1 MSVILAPAIVGLGL
15 FLFGLFQ
22 VRKLRASRNWLMAAG
37 IVREVL
43 VEFQAATQSG
53 DSDDSDSYTPVV
65 KYGFGVAGK
74 PYLGTR
80 IRFDA
85 KSFQSDAAARKS
97 VAGFRPGLPVT
108 VFYNPANPA
117 DCVLERK
124 NTAGWVFL
132 ILGAFIVLLA
142 LAAVLK

>member
-1 MSVILAPAIVGLGL
+1 MSVILVPAIVGLGL
-15 FLFGLFQ
+15 FLLGLFQ
-22 VRKLRASRNWLMAAG
+22 VRKLRASGSWLMASG

-43 VEFQAATQSG
+43 VEFQAAT

-85 KSFQSDAAARKS
+85 KAFQSDATARKS

-124 NTAGWVFL
+124 NSSGWVFL

-142 LAAVLK
+142 LAAALK

>member
-1 MSVILAPAIVGLGL
+1 MSVIVVPAIVGLGL
-15 FLFGLFQ
+15 FLLGFFQ

-43 VEFQAATQSG
+43 IEFQAATQSG

-74 PYLGTR
+74 PYIGTR

-85 KSFQSDAAARKS
+85 KAYQSDAAARKS

-124 NTAGWVFL
+124 NSSGWVFL

-142 LAAVLK
+142 LAAALK